1 MASLYELRTQK
12 SRHYSLKDNIN
23 IAISRLH
30 ESEKFLNNSKRYLND
45 NFLIDNN
52 VSDGQKIQMLVDRI
66 NEVDKKLRSLN
77 IYIDNKINR
86 LNRKIA
92 DEELK
97 EMLGGSV
104 E

>member
-52 VSDGQKIQMLVDRI
+52 VSDGQKIQMLVDRM

>member
-30 ESEKFLNNSKRYLND
+30 ESEKFLNNSRRYLND